1 MSSQLFGITRLPYF
15 PELEL
20 LFEQDDFV
28 IVQVLSAL
36 LYWHSRDPKNPF
48 NSRQHLV
55 QLSRSL
61 RKDCLLLKK
70 KLEILTKKGLLIK
83 KDIAFKTN
91 SNDPEKQ
98 IKYDVFYTVDL
109 HAVSLALKAKGLNVP
124 VKVLRLAAD
133 DSFDLWS
140 YLSPRRLPVL
150 QGLLGTIKGKE
161 YDDAALAV
169 AEIITGICKDK
180 NYESFSY
187 KALAPGW
194 RMLVQPPATARDIV
208 GRYLAPCERAI
219 DVDLT
224 DGAFFL
230 PDGDYFGTAE
240 HHIWHTTK
248 QQEPRILAASLYLA
262 VKGCSQD
269 LHFFSDLNENELE
282 NAFKLVKDFTGLS
295 PALDEYYYRY
305 LDIDPKEKN
314 AESFDD
320 QTVKTQVK

>member
-1 MSSQLFGITRLPYF
+1 MSSQLFGITRIPYF

-20 LFEQDDFV
+20 LFDQDDFV

-55 QLSRSL
+55 QLARSL
-61 RKDCLLLKK
+61 RKDCQLLKK
-70 KLEILTKKGLLIK
+70 KLEVLTEQGLLIK
-83 KDIAFKTN
+83 KDVAFKTN
-91 SNDPEKQ
+91 STDPEKK

-109 HAVSLALKAKGLNVP
+109 HVLSLALKAKGLKVP

-150 QGLLGTIKGKE
+150 QGLFGIIKGKE
-161 YDDAALAV
+161 YEDAALAV
-169 AEIITGICKDK
+169 AEIITGICKEEK
-180 NYESFSY
+180 YESFSY

-194 RMLVQPPATARDIV
+194 RMLVQPPATAEDIAS
-208 GRYLAPCERAI
+208 RYQAPSERAI

-230 PDGDYFGTAE
+230 PDGDFFGTTE

-248 QQEPRILAASLYLA
+248 HQEPRILAASLYLA
-262 VKGCSQD
+262 VKCCSQD
-269 LHFFSDLNENELE
+269 LHFFSDLNEKELE
-282 NAFKLVKDFTGLS
+282 SAFKLVRDFTGLN
-295 PALDEYYYRY
+295 PELDEYYYRY
-305 LDIDPKEKN
+305 LDLDVPKKN
-314 AESFDD
+314 VESSM
-320 QTVKTQVK
+320 T